1 MPLYTYWC
9 PYCDTDQEKQC
20 RIADRDYQKCNEC
33 GNKIIRAIDIPGGV
47 YSPTSSGGTLKV

>member
-9 PYCDTDQEKQC
+9 PACDTDQEKQC

-33 GNKIIRAIDIPGGV
+33 GNRMIRAIDIPGGV
-47 YSPTSSGGTLKV
+47 WAPTSGKGLA